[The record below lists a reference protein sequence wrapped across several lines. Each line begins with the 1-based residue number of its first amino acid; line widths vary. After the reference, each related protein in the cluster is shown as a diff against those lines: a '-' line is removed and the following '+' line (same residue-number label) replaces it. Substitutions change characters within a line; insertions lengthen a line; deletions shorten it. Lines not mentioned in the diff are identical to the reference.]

1 MGVREMSF
9 SDWIDRI
16 TWPTCKTRGG
26 QCILIGSPTIFTYTR
41 IRTVPL
47 RKMGVMRPEERER
60 LADIN
65 G

>member
-1 MGVREMSF
+1 MAHLQA
-9 SDWIDRI
+9 
-16 TWPTCKTRGG
+16 RGG